1 MNTKDKVKYVL
12 ASDLDSTFINEVT
25 GIPISNINNARA
37 EGFDPGTI
45 SLNDATEL
53 VNLYNVKFSGLA
65 QAFYGENKDLS
76 KFRHRLTNILQRL
89 YSQELEKEK
98 SDSESHETGA
108 YVSSIEQL
116 FDDVLNDEEEM
127 KKLYRVFVQ
136 ASKISYPQK

>member
-1 MNTKDKVKYVL
+1 VIHDTKNVGKPTVL
-12 ASDLDSTFINEVT
+12 TCRFPT
-25 GIPISNINNARA
+25 
-37 EGFDPGTI
+37 
-45 SLNDATEL
+45 
-53 VNLYNVKFSGLA
+53 
-65 QAFYGENKDLS
+65 FYGCLL
-76 KFRHRLTNILQRL
+76 HL

>member
-89 YSQELEKEK
+89 YVKGSLK
-98 SDSESHETGA
+98 
-108 YVSSIEQL
+108 
-116 FDDVLNDEEEM
+116 M
-127 KKLYRVFVQ
+127 
-136 ASKISYPQK
+136 